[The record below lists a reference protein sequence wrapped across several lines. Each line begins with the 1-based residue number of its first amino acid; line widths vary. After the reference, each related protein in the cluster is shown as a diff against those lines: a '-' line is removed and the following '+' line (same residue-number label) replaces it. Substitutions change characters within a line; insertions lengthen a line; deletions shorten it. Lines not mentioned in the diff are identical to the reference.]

1 MDYNAEFDK
10 KFKQL
15 NDEQRQAVEQIN
27 GPVMV
32 VAGPGTGKTQLLS
45 MRVANILRT
54 TDTLPS
60 NILCLTFTE
69 AAATNMTERLSTI
82 IGADAYK
89 VEINTFHGFGSS
101 IINRFSEYFY
111 NGDEYQPADELTQG
125 EIINDALAKLEYNN
139 PLRSMNQGRFVR
151 QPQLLSLIK
160 DLKGAALSPDELRQ
174 IMNQNLEF
182 CERIGDDVARVFDI
196 RTSSKQRD
204 SYLSLAQT
212 AADIANSQP
221 TLGFTNEP
229 KLGQVFAMQ
238 LARAIDE
245 ATSGITFDTKPIT
258 SFKKDWLEKD
268 SEKRYVLKDQKH
280 SKLLLLSAD
289 IYEQYLAVMDKRGLY
304 DFNDMIMGVIRAI
317 ESNPEL
323 KANLQEQ
330 YQYILVDE
338 FQDTNDAQM
347 RLLENLTDYDDC
359 PNLMVVGDDDQ
370 AIYRFQGA
378 DISNIQQFAKQFGDN
393 LVQINLKN
401 NYRSGAEILFSAQQ
415 VSSGISD
422 RLTNVDGSQK
432 QLHCCANVDSD
443 VRVIEATTIEHELSY
458 VAESIRNQINAG
470 EHPGE
475 IAVISRTHK
484 TLEKLV
490 PYLNNLD
497 IQASYEKQRD
507 VFQSELVQLLIA
519 LARLVD
525 GLSRGNNNAIRDNLP
540 KVFAS
545 EAFGLSRNK
554 FYGLCLTARG
564 DIETWLNSLKT
575 NPVTKQ
581 NFDWLTE
588 MARRANSS
596 SLNRILLELIGTTAT
611 TMTENSD
618 DDETATTD
626 SFEFKSPVFDYY
638 FNYQNYHDN
647 SYIYL
652 GFLNDVT
659 ALIRRVSEYMPDK
672 EPKLAD
678 FLYFVDQCETL
689 GMPIYA
695 NSSLGDKNN
704 VQLMSAHGSKG
715 LEFKT
720 VYIIDAESEQWGS
733 KSRKGN
739 RGLAYPTNL
748 AIGIP
753 VGDDDDERR
762 RLYFV
767 ALTRAKQHLI
777 ITSHSV
783 NEKSKET
790 TALEYSLNV
799 ANRITLDEPDIL
811 NSIRQTELSLLA
823 DISQPT
829 VDDKQLLAG
838 RLQNYHLSAT
848 DLNTF
853 TDVSKGGPTDFLLYK
868 LLRVPTATNG
878 SLVFGNAVHHTMQE
892 LHEQIALGRRPTIDE
907 GMAIFER
914 TFDKYALDLDEIEAS
929 TMRQRGVDN
938 VRQYLE
944 QNLATFNPNQHAEV
958 KLNATLANGV
968 RITGKLDCLEVDKEM
983 RTVKI
988 IDYKTG
994 SPFADFEVN
1003 GNDYTKIKI
1012 RHYKQQLMFYKL
1024 LVEKSGNYDGFRV
1037 TGGSIAFIEADR
1049 STSKRYQPELE
1060 YYDEEMAEFEQLITS
1075 VWSYITSLDLPDI
1088 SEYNKDYHGIVDFE
1102 EWLCANP
1109 NPHLIQ

>member
-196 RTSSKQRD
+196 RTSGKQRD

-378 DISNIQQFAKQFGDN
+378 DISNIQQFAERFPV
-393 LVQINLKN
+393 LTQINLRN
-401 NYRSGAEILFSAQQ
+401 NYRSGADILHASQS
-415 VSSGISD
+415 VSNGISS
-422 RLTNVDGSQK
+422 RLTNVDGTPK
-432 QLHCCANVDSD
+432 QLVAMREVSSQLKMFT
-443 VRVIEATTIEHELSY
+443 ATNMEHEMDF
-458 VAESIRNQINAG
+458 VASSISELINQG
-470 EHPGE
+470 ENPGD
-475 IAVISRTHK
+475 IAVIGRRHNS
-484 TLEKLV
+484 LEQLV
-490 PYLNNLD
+490 PYL
-497 IQASYEKQRD
+497 AKRGVKVAYERQRD
-507 VFQSELVQLLIA
+507 VFQSPLIQLIVA
-519 LARLVD
+519 LAKLV
-525 GLSRGNNNAIRDNLP
+525 RGINSGNQNDIDENLP
-540 KVFAS
+540 VVLAC
-545 EAFGLSRNK
+545 EAFGLSRK
-554 FYGLCLTARG
+554 DYYKLCLSCRHHGT
-564 DIETWLNSLKT
+564 EWLDKLAADTEKK
-575 NPVTKQ
+575 PLV
-581 NFDWLTE
+581 DWLRQLGREYETT
-588 MARRANSS
+588 
-596 SLNRILLELIGTTAT
+596 SLNRLLLELIGTTET
-611 TMTENSD
+611 ELNENSD
-618 DDETATTD
+618 ESAEKPLANP
-626 SFEFKSPVFDYY
+626 SGKYRSPIFNYYFDYRQLE
-638 FNYQNYHDN
+638 QNALT
-647 SYIYL
+647 YL
-652 GFLNDVT
+652 GFLNDIKT
-659 ALIRRVSEYMPDK
+659 LTGKLKNYLPDRK
-672 EPKLAD
+672 PKLAD
-678 FLYFVDQCETL
+678 FIHYVDQCQTL
-689 GMPIYA
+689 GLAVYA
-695 NSSLGDKNN
+695 TSSYGDQNN
-704 VQLMSAHGSKG
+704 VQLLSAHGSKG
-715 LEFKT
+715 LEFKH

-733 KSRKGN
+733 KMRSRSGN
-739 RGLAYPTNL
+739 LPYPHNL
-748 AIGIP
+748 PIGSP
-753 VGDDDDERR
+753 TGDEDDERR
-762 RLYFV
+762 RLLFV
-767 ALTRAKQHLI
+767 AMTRAKQNLF
-777 ITSHSV
+777 ITAHDI
-783 NEKSKET
+783 NNKGKELN
-790 TALEYSLNV
+790 ALEYLLDFPNQEKLPEPSVIDSIVQLETSLMD
-799 ANRITLDEPDIL
+799 RITEPSADQ
-811 NSIRQTELSLLA
+811 RELLA
-823 DISQPT
+823 P
-829 VDDKQLLAG
+829 VLA
-838 RLQNYHLSAT
+838 NYRLSAT
-848 DLNTF
+848 GLNSF
-853 TDVSKGGPTDFLLYK
+853 TDVMNGGPIHFLLYNI
-868 LLRVPTATNG
+868 LRIPTATSG
-878 SLVFGNAVHHTMQE
+878 ALALGNAIHYTMQYIHNKISSHAE
-892 LHEQIALGRRPTIDE
+892 MPAMDNVMDVYQQQFAIQARDLDLNEATANLNKGKDALVTYINTKRDSFNQRQRAEQLFQATIDD
-907 GMAIFER
+907 GI
-914 TFDKYALDLDEIEAS
+914 
-929 TMRQRGVDN
+929 
-938 VRQYLE
+938 
-944 QNLATFNPNQHAEV
+944 
-958 KLNATLANGV
+958 KL
-968 RITGKLDCLEVDKEM
+968 TGKLDCLEVDNQKHEI
-983 RTVKI
+983 RI

-994 SPFADFEVN
+994 KFIDSFDEKGSDF
-1003 GNDYTKIKI
+1003 TKAKA
-1012 RHYKQQLMFYKL
+1012 RRYKQQLMFYKL
-1024 LVEKSGNYDGFRV
+1024 LVEASGQYPGYHIVSGQLD
-1037 TGGSIAFIEADR
+1037 FIEPD
-1049 STSKRYQPELE
+1049 SNGHLHSPTLV
-1060 YYDEEMAEFEQLITS
+1060 YDEIDMEDFKKLLRS
-1075 VWSYITSLDLPDI
+1075 VWRHIIQLDLPDI
-1088 SEYNKDYHGIVDFE
+1088 SGYSNDYRGIVDFE
-1102 EWLCANP
+1102 NWLIENP
-1109 NPHLIQ
+1109 